1 MKDIKTNFHTHV
13 QRCRHAGGTE
23 EAYVQAAISLGF
35 TQLGFSDHAP
45 FPDRDFG
52 MRMPFC
58 ELQEYLDTLNALTV
72 KYQTDIILWKGL
84 EIEYLPE
91 YQNYYEELL
100 TTWKFDYLLMGEHFY
115 KDAQGANANIYGPLP
130 STEQFLF
137 YAHSV
142 AEGMKSGFFKAV
154 AHPDIYMLNH
164 FAWDKNC
171 EKAADIIIDT
181 AAATGT
187 VLEYNAN
194 GFRRKPENTP
204 HRFRR
209 FKINHKTGFV
219 NRILDITI
227 WCIPRKEVAPLG
239 AEFLCAPHL
248 SGEVP
253 AVKVIKEGLE
263 GGFQAVNISGPDAVK
278 AIVDGDKP
286 HTQEG
291 EHAGNVA
298 ANCKIITAKTG

>member
-100 TTWKFDYLLMGEHFY
+100 TTWKFDYLLMG
-115 KDAQGANANIYGPLP
+115 A
-130 STEQFLF
+130 
-137 YAHSV
+137 
-142 AEGMKSGFFKAV
+142 
-154 AHPDIYMLNH
+154 
-164 FAWDKNC
+164 
-171 EKAADIIIDT
+171 
-181 AAATGT
+181 
-187 VLEYNAN
+187 
-194 GFRRKPENTP
+194 
-204 HRFRR
+204 
-209 FKINHKTGFV
+209 
-219 NRILDITI
+219 
-227 WCIPRKEVAPLG
+227 
-239 AEFLCAPHL
+239 
-248 SGEVP
+248 
-253 AVKVIKEGLE
+253 
-263 GGFQAVNISGPDAVK
+263 
-278 AIVDGDKP
+278 
-286 HTQEG
+286 
-291 EHAGNVA
+291 
-298 ANCKIITAKTG
+298 